1 MSRTASAI
9 THAARRLARSPGYG
23 AALIVTLALGIAIS
37 VVAFSILSG
46 VIYRSLPYPEQDRV
60 VLVESA
66 NPSQGVSNG
75 NLTPAQAETF
85 AGTARGFEALGYYM
99 WGGITL
105 MHGGRPVELT
115 VNRVSAGYFPA
126 LGVSPRLGRAIDAG
140 DIEAGEAVAVLS
152 HEAWQRFA
160 GASPDVVGGTLDTTN
175 GPVRVVGVMPPEF
188 RFPAQDVGMWLALQP
203 RHLDPE
209 NPTYWNARYIEAV
222 SRLAPGT
229 SPQAAREEL
238 GAIDAGVRE
247 RYGIADLG
255 WQVTLRPVL
264 DALVGD
270 VRWVLWGVFGVSLL
284 VLLIAC
290 ANVAALVAARL
301 AERRHQL
308 AVALAVGAT
317 RVRLRTELALEL
329 AIAGLVAGA
338 AGAAVAFGTVDV
350 VRELAAGHVPRA
362 GEIAVGWPVLAFASA
377 SALAVPFLV
386 LLLGAGRGLPTPAQV
401 RESGHGLMGSREGR
415 LRLPVLGIALST
427 TALIA
432 AAALALSLA
441 KLTRVEPGYRL
452 DGVQALQLF
461 RGGGP
466 DEWRRFAVEA
476 SERMSALPG
485 VDRVA
490 VTTNAPQALV
500 GSFTTDVQVPGRE
513 LPEPLQARLQRV
525 DAGYLPLLDIPVT
538 AGRNFTQSDHRDAPK
553 VAIVNETL
561 ARRVFGKLD
570 PLGRELALPLG
581 NGPRVPVRVVGVAR
595 DVKNAGLRSAPEPE
609 VMVPFDQFPWVGMT
623 FLVRAPGALAGLDEQ
638 LQSVVWELDPE
649 EGITRVF
656 ELREDVDS
664 QARPLRFFA
673 SSVTAFAF
681 ASVCLGAFG
690 VYSVL
695 AFVQRRRVRE
705 LGMRLALGASPSR
718 LFVLV
723 VAEGGRIVAFGLV
736 GGALGALGMLRL
748 MQSQLFGMGA
758 LPWAAVAVGALAMV
772 LAAMAAAVLPAWRA
786 ARVDPV
792 EALRYE

>member
-46 VIYRSLPYPEQDRV
+46 VIYRSLPYPDQDRV

-99 WGGITL
+99 WGGVTL

-115 VNRVSAGYFPA
+115 TNRVSADYFRA
-126 LGVSPRLGRAIDAG
+126 LGVSPRLGRFIQAD

-152 HEAWQRFA
+152 YETWRRFA
-160 GASPDVVGGTLDTTN
+160 GGSPDVVGDTLQTTN
-175 GPVRVVGVMPPEF
+175 GPVRVAGVMPPEF

-203 RHLDPE
+203 QHLDPE
-209 NPTYWNARYIEAV
+209 SPAYWNARYINAV
-222 SRLAPGT
+222 GRRAPGT
-229 SPQAAREEL
+229 SFRAAGEEL
-238 GAIDAGVRE
+238 AVIDAAVRE
-247 RYGIADLG
+247 RYGISDLG
-255 WQVTLRPVL
+255 WKVTLNPVL
-264 DALVGD
+264 DSLVGD
-270 VRWVLWGVFGVSLL
+270 VRWVLWGVFGVSIL

-308 AVALAVGAT
+308 AIALAVGAT
-317 RVRLRTELALEL
+317 RGRLRAELSLEL
-329 AIAGLVAGA
+329 LLAGAIAAA
-338 AGAAVAFGTVDV
+338 AGAAIAFGAVEII
-350 VRELAAGHVPRA
+350 RELAVGHVPRA
-362 GEIAVGWPVLAFASA
+362 DEITLGWPALAFAIST
-377 SALAVPFLV
+377 ALAVPFLV
-386 LLLGAGRGLPTPAQV
+386 LALGAGAGLPTPAHA
-401 RESGHGLMGSREGR
+401 REQGHGLVGTRDRR

-466 DEWRRFAVEA
+466 DEWRRFAIEA
-476 SERMSALPG
+476 GERMAALPG
-485 VDRVA
+485 VERVA
-490 VTTNAPQALV
+490 VTTAAPQSLV
-500 GSFTTDVQVPGRE
+500 GSFTTDVQVPERD
-513 LPEPLQARLQRV
+513 LPEPLQANLRRV
-525 DAGYLPLLDIPVT
+525 DPGYLPLLDIPLV
-538 AGRNFTQSDHRDAPK
+538 AGRNFRDGDDQNAPR
-553 VAIVNETL
+553 VAIVSETL
-561 ARRVFGKLD
+561 ARRVFGELD
-570 PLGRELALPLG
+570 PIGRELALPLG
-581 NGPRVPVRVVGVAR
+581 NGPRVPVRIVGVSR

-609 VMVPFDQFPWVGMT
+609 VLVPFDQFPWVGMT
-623 FLVRAPGALAGLDEQ
+623 FLVRAPGALSGLDEQ

-656 ELREDVDS
+656 ELREDVDA

-673 SSVTAFAF
+673 TAVTAFAV

-718 LFVLV
+718 LF
-723 VAEGGRIVAFGLV
+723 GLV
-736 GGALGALGMLRL
+736 MTEGARILALGLAGGALGAVGLLRL
-748 MQSQLFGMGA
+748 LESQLFGMGA
-758 LPWAAVAVGALAMV
+758 LPWAAVASGGLAMV
-772 LAAMAAAVLPAWRA
+772 LAAIAAAALPAWRA
-786 ARVDPV
+786 ARVNPV
-792 EALRYE
+792 EALRHE